1 MARQFFNETL
11 TVAAGAL
18 ADSTRAQTLFVVIRP
33 YDGVFESLSTDTD
46 IVHGMAGTSAS
57 WSLFTASQ
65 QVFADG
71 DFGSGGPQLSDK
83 DTWYVTGVTKAS
95 GSAAYRYHVRP
106 IGGTWTHVDSGT
118 TADGPGG
125 TDSVLFGQ
133 GPTRNNGK
141 FQIAAAAVFAGA
153 MSDQDIESAL
163 TDDMADWMAAQPL
176 AAWQFNQ
183 ATVGDDVTD
192 LTGGGADQTAISGT
206 TVVGDP
212 AGWTYF
218 AGGPAEVT
226 GTAAT
231 TAAFTAIAAGTRIVA
246 GSAVGSATL
255 TATAAGTPQVP
266 GKAST
271 AIGYTATAAGLRT
284 VKGTAALA
292 ISFTSGT
299 TVPTGA
305 VTLRATAHPAA
316 TFRSLARPRVTMEV
330 GHA

>member
-1 MARQFFNETL
+1 MPATL
-11 TVAAGAL
+11 VGSDAVGFADGNGGHVYTFPAGAPAAGDLDVLCINSNTVVATPAGFAVATSRVGGQGAYVFWRKATGGEPGTVTITTAGDHNTVLVWSRWSGVDTLDQVAVSGVDGAGGLTSPAVTMPPLAGAGELVVASAALHALSEVVTGPVWSSGYAELQSMGQGGVGSSAVHALVAARTDGSGVESPSVSWAGSA
-18 ADSTRAQTLFVVIRP
+18 ADRYMLVA
-33 YDGVFESLSTDTD
+33 
-46 IVHGMAGTSAS
+46 A
-57 WSLFTASQ
+57 FTAS
-65 QVFADG
+65 AA
-71 DFGSGGPQLSDK
+71 
-83 DTWYVTGVTKAS
+83 GV
-95 GSAAYRYHVRP
+95 
-106 IGGTWTHVDSGT
+106 
-118 TADGPGG
+118 
-125 TDSVLFGQ
+125 VL
-133 GPTRNNGK
+133 
-141 FQIAAAAVFAGA
+141 A
-153 MSDQDIESAL
+153 
-163 TDDMADWMAAQPL
+163 
-176 AAWQFNQ
+176 
-183 ATVGDDVTD
+183 
-192 LTGGGADQTAISGT
+192 
-206 TVVGDP
+206 
-212 AGWTYF
+212 
-218 AGGPAEVT
+218 

-316 TFRSLARPRVTMEV
+316 TFRPLARPRVTMEV